1 MKTKKLL
8 SILLALMMMLSVV
21 PFYASA
27 ADPIAL
33 TEANIVEYPVV
44 SGEIY
49 YTQKVGEVLSLVG
62 GKVTAD
68 GTDSGTV
75 IPGHFEFI
83 NPDYMPLP
91 DIGLWA
97 SIKFVP
103 DDTALY
109 TGFDIEMCDKVVFDV
124 NKAAMEFVD
133 PTAVPTAT
141 DVVAGKRLNT
151 SDITGIAVK
160 CQLTGEVLT
169 SAKWS
174 WTKSSTKVNESGYYS
189 AKVVCS
195 GYETI
200 NVYIYVR
207 TQGDTSEP
215 TISEFPTIQSVT
227 YREGLTAADLTIIGG
242 TTTIPGTFAVA
253 DPAQELKGGS
263 NVVAVVFTPDDENE
277 STINI
282 SMVVN
287 VEKIAST
294 FVDEEGNA
302 IVPEVRV
309 GIGYELTFNSLKNL
323 VERLT
328 ANCGKFTIQ
337 SFSNISYDTSSVS
350 EYENAKA
357 RITTSNSNYSNEL
370 SFKLIVEP
378 LEVSP
383 YFTAYGNDEY
393 EITTGNYQTKP
404 KGTYDLYVN
413 DELVMEDIA
422 YQTRFVWR
430 PEKSGNYTLKAVYNP
445 VENDTF
451 KVNDAVREME
461 LMLTW
466 KINCINCGAYDYMCG
481 ETATVNHSL
490 GDKFGGWVFYD
501 ENGNEFTP
509 ENVVADES
517 TSSVKFTM
525 PDFSLTVEAKEK
537 GAAGSD
543 TSGGIDDIFGNLGDL
558 TEGDSESKLVNIIN
572 NIIAFIRNIIEKITG
587 FFRAIGDAS

>member
-1 MKTKKLL
+1 MIKKIFTVILTVLIISSTALVGFAEENSINAVQL
-8 SILLALMMMLSVV
+8 SETNV
-21 PFYASA
+21 
-27 ADPIAL
+27 
-33 TEANIVEYPVV
+33 VEYPVV

-91 DIGLWA
+91 DLGLWA

-242 TTTIPGTFAVA
+242 STTIPGTFAVA

-263 NVVAVVFTPDDENE
+263 NVVGVVFTPDDENE

-378 LEVSP
+378 REVSP
-383 YFTAYGNDEY
+383 YFIAYGNDEY

-413 DELVMEDIA
+413 GELVMEDIA
-422 YQTRFVWR
+422 YQTRFTWR
-430 PEKSGNYTLKAVYNP
+430 PEKSDIYTLKAVYNP
-445 VENDTF
+445 IENDTF
-451 KVNDAVREME
+451 KVNDAMRVDMV
-461 LMLTW
+461 LNLVW
-466 KINCINCGAYDYMCG
+466 DINCVNSKANPCAYSDKAIVLH
-481 ETATVNHSL
+481 EL
-490 GDKFGGWVFYD
+490 GDKFAGWVVYD
-501 ENGNEFTP
+501 QNGNEFTP
-509 ENVVADES
+509 KNMVADTS
-517 TSSVKFTM
+517 TSSLTFTM
-525 PDFSLTVEAKEK
+525 PDFPVTVKALTTEDVTGEDN
-537 GAAGSD
+537 SD
-543 TSGGIDDIFGNLGDL
+543 TSLLGWFQKLIKWIIDIVSHILNFWN
-558 TEGDSESKLVNIIN
+558 
-572 NIIAFIRNIIEKITG
+572 
-587 FFRAIGDAS
+587 

>member
-1 MKTKKLL
+1 MSFTSL
-8 SILLALMMMLSVV
+8 
-21 PFYASA
+21 FASA
-27 ADPIAL
+27 EGEAVQL
-33 TEANIVEYPVV
+33 TEANIVEYPTAN
-44 SGEIY
+44 GEIY
-49 YTQKVGEVLSLVG
+49 YTQKVGERLTLVG
-62 GKVTAD
+62 GKVTTD
-68 GTDSGTV
+68 GTETGTV
-75 IPGHFEFI
+75 VPGHFKFM
-83 NPDYMPLP
+83 NPDYMPAP
-91 DIGLWA
+91 DVGLWA

-103 DDTALY
+103 EDADSY
-109 TGFDIEMCDKVVFDV
+109 IGFDIELCEQVIFDV
-124 NKAAMEFVD
+124 NKATMEFVD

-141 DVVAGKRLNT
+141 DVVAGKRLTT

-215 TISEFPTIQSVT
+215 TISEFPAIQSVT

-242 TTTIPGTFAVA
+242 STTIPGTFAVA

-263 NVVAVVFTPDDENE
+263 NVVGVVFTPDDENE

-350 EYENAKA
+350 EYEIAKA
-357 RITTSNSNYSNEL
+357 RISPSDNNYSNEI
-370 SFKLIVEP
+370 SFKLIIEP
-378 LEVSP
+378 REVSP
-383 YFTAYGNDEY
+383 YFIAYGNDEY

-413 DELVMEDIA
+413 GELVMEDIA
-422 YQTRFVWR
+422 YQTRFTWR
-430 PEKSGNYTLKAVYNP
+430 PEKSGTYNLKAVYNP

-451 KVNDAVREME
+451 KLNDAVRENME
-461 LMLTW
+461 LNLTL
-466 KINCINCGAYDYMCG
+466 KINCINCGAYDYKYG
-481 ETATVNHSL
+481 ETAKVNHSL
-490 GDKFGGWVFYD
+490 GNQFAGWVFYD

-525 PDFSLTVEAKEK
+525 PDFSLTVKAKIVGEADDSVEND
-537 GAAGSD
+537 GNDGDNSGSGNAGS
-543 TSGGIDDIFGNLGDL
+543 TSIFGRFIEFLRNLF
-558 TEGDSESKLVNIIN
+558 EKYINIFKTIFGMLAPAN
-572 NIIAFIRNIIEKITG
+572 
-587 FFRAIGDAS
+587 

>member
-1 MKTKKLL
+1 MNKSKKLI
-8 SILLALMMMLSVV
+8 SVFLAVLMIMSCVPVIAFAEQVV
-21 PFYASA
+21 
-27 ADPIAL
+27 L
-33 TEANIVEYPVV
+33 TEANIVEYPTAK
-44 SGEIY
+44 GEMY
-49 YTQKVGEVLSLVG
+49 YTQKVGEHITLSG
-62 GKVTAD
+62 GIVTED
-68 GTDSGTV
+68 GTATGKIV
-75 IPGHFEFI
+75 AGHFDFI
-83 NPDYMPLP
+83 DPEYMPS
-91 DIGLWA
+91 DNDNERA
-97 SIKFVP
+97 SIKFIP
-103 DDTALY
+103 DDSNLY
-109 TGFDIEMCDKVVFDV
+109 IGFEINRSPNVTFPVK
-124 NKAAMEFVD
+124 KAAMEFVD

-215 TISEFPTIQSVT
+215 TISEFPTIQSVI

-242 TTTIPGTFAVA
+242 STTIPGTFAVA

-263 NVVAVVFTPDDENE
+263 NVVGVVFTPDDENE

-378 LEVSP
+378 REVSP
-383 YFTAYGNDEY
+383 YFIAYGNDEY

-413 DELVMEDIA
+413 GELVMEDIA
-422 YQTRFVWR
+422 YQTRFIWR
-430 PEKSGNYTLKAVYNP
+430 PEKSDIYTLKAVYNP

-451 KVNDAVREME
+451 KVNDAMRVDMV
-461 LMLTW
+461 LNLVW
-466 KINCINCGAYDYMCG
+466 DINCVNSKANPCAYG
-481 ETATVNHSL
+481 EKAIVLHEL
-490 GDKFGGWVFYD
+490 GNKFAGWVVYD
-501 ENGNEFTP
+501 QNGNEFTP
-509 ENVVADES
+509 KNMVADTS
-517 TSSVKFTM
+517 TSSLTFTM
-525 PDFSLTVEAKEK
+525 PDFPVTVKALTTEDVTGEEN
-537 GAAGSD
+537 SD
-543 TSGGIDDIFGNLGDL
+543 TSLLGWFQKLIKWIIDIVSHILNFWN
-558 TEGDSESKLVNIIN
+558 
-572 NIIAFIRNIIEKITG
+572 
-587 FFRAIGDAS
+587 